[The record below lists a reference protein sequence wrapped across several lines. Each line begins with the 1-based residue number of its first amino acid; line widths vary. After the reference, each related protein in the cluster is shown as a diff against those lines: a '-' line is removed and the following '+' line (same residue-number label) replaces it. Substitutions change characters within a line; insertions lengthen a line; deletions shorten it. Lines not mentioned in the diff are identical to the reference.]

1 MKKEID
7 KFEILEDKIIQLI
20 ESYALLK
27 NEKMVLGGKLAQK
40 EIEVQEINEKV
51 NRLSQDRERI
61 REKIEGLLTRID
73 RLIASQE

>member
-27 NEKMVLGGKLAQK
+27 NEKMVLEGKLAQK

-51 NRLSQDRERI
+51 NRLFQDRERV

>member
-27 NEKMVLGGKLAQK
+27 NEKMVLEGKLAQK
-40 EIEVQEINEKV
+40 EIEIQEINEKV
-51 NRLSQDRERI
+51 NHLSQDREKV

-73 RLIASQE
+73 RLIASQG